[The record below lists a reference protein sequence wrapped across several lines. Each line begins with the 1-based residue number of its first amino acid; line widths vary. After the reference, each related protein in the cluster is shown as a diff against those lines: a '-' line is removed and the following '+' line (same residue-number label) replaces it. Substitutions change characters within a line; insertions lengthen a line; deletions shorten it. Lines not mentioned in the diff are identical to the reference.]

1 MSSLSES
8 APTSS
13 RPQTPS
19 SGLDDEE
26 CRRDI
31 EQAMM
36 SSPTQ
41 SDDGQDIEGTT
52 VPGLDEHNGNWT
64 GAGEP
69 SSLVYRN
76 DYAAARRLISQ
87 AKANPYQRQEAEA
100 FCKAPPLAREIKLF
114 LALCVVENKLDHII
128 INTPKFTVSPAL
140 NDNINSYALAVLL
153 SAKLSSY
160 KGNIPRDHVM
170 TIIMRMKLHVP
181 DNIEQDQ
188 YATNVIKEAISTALT
203 QRRST
208 IKKAIHASIENGKKM
223 TIYELAM
230 KVVSGTRC
238 TITVGLCAHLAL
250 LRKVFE
256 KESKTKYWDEV
267 DKFLH
272 AIRQMAAGDARK
284 VTKTLHKYL
293 EDDREKYGASDNST
307 VMDDVEGW
315 QQSVDEIIEQNI
327 PPAPGASA

>member
-1 MSSLSES
+1 MSSSTPLSES

-26 CRRDI
+26 RRRDI

-52 VPGLDEHNGNWT
+52 APGLDEHNGNWT
-64 GAGEP
+64 GAGER

-87 AKANPYQRQEAEA
+87 AKATPYQRQEAEA
-100 FCKAPPLAREIKLF
+100 FCKVSQLIFFFSHANGNGISQAPPLAREIKLF
-114 LALCVVENKLDHII
+114 LALCAVENKLDRII
-128 INTPKFTVSPAL
+128 INTPKFTISPAL

-170 TIIMRMKLHVP
+170 VSGIPHFYK
-181 DNIEQDQ
+181 
-188 YATNVIKEAISTALT
+188 
-203 QRRST
+203 
-208 IKKAIHASIENGKKM
+208 IHA
-223 TIYELAM
+223 TD
-230 KVVSGTRC
+230 
-238 TITVGLCAHLAL
+238 H
-250 LRKVFE
+250 
-256 KESKTKYWDEV
+256 
-267 DKFLH
+267 H
-272 AIRQMAAGDARK
+272 GDC
-284 VTKTLHKYL
+284 
-293 EDDREKYGASDNST
+293 
-307 VMDDVEGW
+307 
-315 QQSVDEIIEQNI
+315 
-327 PPAPGASA
+327 